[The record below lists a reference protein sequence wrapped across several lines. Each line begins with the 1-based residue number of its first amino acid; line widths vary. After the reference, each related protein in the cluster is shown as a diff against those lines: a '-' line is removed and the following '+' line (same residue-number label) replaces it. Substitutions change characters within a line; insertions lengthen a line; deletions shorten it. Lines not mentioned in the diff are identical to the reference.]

1 MLSIFF
7 MIQIHKA
14 ELYFIKN
21 KNTPKCANCK
31 FFIPTNN
38 ECSHF
43 GEVDIITNEYS
54 YEEAFDVRKD
64 DSKCSEDAI
73 FFKQNYF
80 KFITV
85 PYYFIVEN
93 TDTIQ
98 LIFNI
103 IIAPSFLSCLI
114 LYTALHLK

>member
-1 MLSIFF
+1 MKMLSIFF
-7 MIQIHKA
+7 IITQIHKA

-43 GEVDIITNEYS
+43 GEADIITNEYM
-54 YEEAFDVRKD
+54 YEHALDVRKD
-64 DSKCSEDAI
+64 DTKCGEDAI

-80 KFITV
+80 KFITI
-85 PYYFIVEN
+85 PYYFLVEN
-93 TDTIQ
+93 KDRNFSFSPIM
-98 LIFNI
+98 L
-103 IIAPSFLSCLI
+103 SFLFAYCI
-114 LYTALHLK
+114 LHAK